1 MQGSLDFRQRPKSGI
16 QSLKTN
22 ATGGAKINTG
32 TAYAYPNPVRPE
44 YQGPIAIKGLARD
57 ADVRITDVNGRLVHQ
72 SKALGGQA
80 IWDGNDYTGSRVD
93 TGVYLVFA
101 ANENDPTVKDVI
113 VTKILIVK

>member
-1 MQGSLDFRQRPKSGI
+1 MYMATQAGI

-22 ATGGAKINTG
+22 ATGGRTSNSNS
-32 TAYAYPNPVRPE
+32 AYAFPNPVRPE

-57 ADVRITDVNGRLVHQ
+57 ADVRITDINGRLVHQ

-80 IWDGNDYTGSRVD
+80 IWDGNDYTALSVD

-101 ANENDPTVKDVI
+101 ANEADPTIKDVI
-113 VTKILIVK
+113 VTKILVVK